1 MKQKHVTLICRYD
14 LNTAVNL
21 PSRQV
26 WRGCHGFDITCD
38 RRNCVFLARLAAA
51 ELFVDICVLLRI
63 EVILVILPGFFG
75 HFVDSSAFPPADSQ
89 LAIVRMGK
97 LVASIF
103 LLFLANAKANA
114 RQS

>member
-1 MKQKHVTLICRYD
+1 MLCCGIWTRACEAETRYTHLQIH

-26 WRGCHGFDITCD
+26 WRACHGFDITRD

-51 ELFVDICVLLRI
+51 ELFVGICVLLRI

-75 HFVDSSAFPPADSQ
+75 HFVDSSRWFMTKHLQ
-89 LAIVRMGK
+89 
-97 LVASIF
+97 
-103 LLFLANAKANA
+103 N
-114 RQS
+114 